1 MKRLAI
7 KIWMI
12 SVLVTATTAVQAQR
26 PVIYDSPNREYNNA
40 LELFQ
45 KRQYGAAQEYFH
57 YVVENTTE
65 QQQDMKSNSY
75 FYEAACAAHLN
86 HENAAFLLKDFIRR
100 YPFHTYVPDAYMY
113 VARFYFYKK
122 QYKKA
127 LNSFNEI
134 DERTVKEADLAE
146 FNFKKGYS
154 SLVAGDRDD
163 AKYLF
168 REARK
173 YEGEY
178 QKKATYYLAHL
189 AYEDGYYE
197 SALTDFKS
205 LQNEKEYAKVVPFY
219 ITQIHFIEKQ
229 YDTVIATAPALLEE
243 STDKAELNRII
254 GLSYYNLGQYSK
266 ALPHFNEFLR
276 LNESNKKSAATIS
289 QADNYAIGYT
299 CYKTQ
304 EYGDAVTYLA
314 KATDS
319 ADALAQN
326 ALYVIGDCQLKLKQP
341 RQAAQ
346 SFLQASQMEF
356 DAEIQEDAYYNY
368 AKLQYETS
376 SLPFTSAIKALEDYI
391 AKYPHSSRSAE
402 ATSYL
407 ATIYASTKNYQEAI
421 KSIEKLDTKT
431 PQLLRS
437 YQRCTHFRAM
447 ELIENKE
454 YKNAAKMIDKS
465 MLYPIDPKIQ
475 LQNLYWKA
483 EAEYRSGSY
492 DQAYKDFLIY
502 QKASGA
508 TSDSNYPISFYSLG
522 YTDINLEKYKEGQ
535 QAFEKFLTY
544 AKSIEDEK
552 YIADAYA
559 RLGDCFYMQKNLR
572 SAITNYDKC
581 EKMKSLNADYALY
594 QESTC
599 YGYLQNN
606 SKKMALLEKF
616 ANLYSRSSYID
627 KAQFELASTYH
638 AEGQY
643 KQAINSYQEFINK
656 YPKSPYVSKAYNRMA
671 QAYLNAQET
680 DKSIATYKKVVEKYP
695 GSQEAKDALTSLEDI
710 YTDQGNTGDFFD
722 YIRSKGIN
730 SVTPEHQDSITYKS
744 AFTKYEKG
752 NCEDA
757 SPRFA
762 NYLRDFPNGY
772 FAAEAHFYKGECAY
786 GRNSYDEALADYE
799 YLIENYR
806 TENNEIAL
814 KKAATIRFNKNDFN
828 KALSLF
834 NELLSSSTSEV
845 NTAYA
850 YNGIMRCAYELN
862 NYKDALEG
870 AKGYIASKNAD
881 PELSEDAKLIAGK
894 SSFQLRDYSGAK
906 KFLKPLAESSTN
918 DLAAEAAYYCALSE
932 FKQGHYDE
940 CENAITDVLE
950 ANYTSSYWL
959 AQTFILYGDLYAAK
973 GNTFQARHTYQSIV
987 DNYDGEDL
995 RTVARERIAQLDRLE
1010 NPATDSV
1017 DPDLE
1022 PEQDDEE

>member
-1 MKRLAI
+1 
-7 KIWMI
+7 
-12 SVLVTATTAVQAQR
+12 
-26 PVIYDSPNREYNNA
+26 
-40 LELFQ
+40 
-45 KRQYGAAQEYFH
+45 
-57 YVVENTTE
+57 
-65 QQQDMKSNSY
+65 
-75 FYEAACAAHLN
+75 
-86 HENAAFLLKDFIRR
+86 
-100 YPFHTYVPDAYMY
+100 
-113 VARFYFYKK
+113 
-122 QYKKA
+122 
-127 LNSFNEI
+127 
-134 DERTVKEADLAE
+134 
-146 FNFKKGYS
+146 
-154 SLVAGDRDD
+154 
-163 AKYLF
+163 
-168 REARK
+168 
-173 YEGEY
+173 
-178 QKKATYYLAHL
+178 
-189 AYEDGYYE
+189 
-197 SALTDFKS
+197 
-205 LQNEKEYAKVVPFY
+205 
-219 ITQIHFIEKQ
+219 
-229 YDTVIATAPALLEE
+229 
-243 STDKAELNRII
+243 
-254 GLSYYNLGQYSK
+254 
-266 ALPHFNEFLR
+266 
-276 LNESNKKSAATIS
+276 
-289 QADNYAIGYT
+289 
-299 CYKTQ
+299 
-304 EYGDAVTYLA
+304 
-314 KATDS
+314 
-319 ADALAQN
+319 
-326 ALYVIGDCQLKLKQP
+326 
-341 RQAAQ
+341 
-346 SFLQASQMEF
+346 
-356 DAEIQEDAYYNY
+356 
-368 AKLQYETS
+368 
-376 SLPFTSAIKALEDYI
+376 
-391 AKYPHSSRSAE
+391 
-402 ATSYL
+402 
-407 ATIYASTKNYQEAI
+407 
-421 KSIEKLDTKT
+421 
-431 PQLLRS
+431 
-437 YQRCTHFRAM
+437 
-447 ELIENKE
+447 
-454 YKNAAKMIDKS
+454 
-465 MLYPIDPKIQ
+465 
-475 LQNLYWKA
+475 
-483 EAEYRSGSY
+483 
-492 DQAYKDFLIY
+492 
-502 QKASGA
+502 
-508 TSDSNYPISFYSLG
+508 
-522 YTDINLEKYKEGQ
+522 
-535 QAFEKFLTY
+535 
-544 AKSIEDEK
+544 
-552 YIADAYA
+552 
-559 RLGDCFYMQKNLR
+559 
-572 SAITNYDKC
+572 
-581 EKMKSLNADYALY
+581 
-594 QESTC
+594 
-599 YGYLQNN
+599 
-606 SKKMALLEKF
+606 MALLEKF

-656 YPKSPYVSKAYNRMA
+656 YPNSPYVSKAYNRMA

-680 DKSIATYKKVVEKYP
+680 DKSIATYKKVVEKYHIEGILLLP
-695 GSQEAKDALTSLEDI
+695 LP
-710 YTDQGNTGDFFD
+710 
-722 YIRSKGIN
+722 IRSKGIN

-894 SSFQLRDYSGAK
+894 STFQLRDYSGAK